1 MQTHQASTAYVVDT
15 RGAPTEGVASACF
28 AIVWV
33 RGLGDERAAA
43 EMIDAIE
50 RVDGVVSA
58 DFSHREPYILTVGYD
73 RRQTRTRQV
82 LEHIRGLGVQ
92 AAIVGC

>member
-1 MQTHQASTAYVVDT
+1 MQTQQANAAYAT
-15 RGAPTEGVASACF
+15 GAHKVPAKGIASDCF

-43 EMIDAIE
+43 EMIDAVE
-50 RVDGVVSA
+50 RLDGVVSA

-73 RRQTRTRQV
+73 RRQTRTQQV